1 MSRELSSSSNLGP
14 QLLVLYTTT
23 TNRYLETEVTSGSRA
38 VLMSTIL
45 AHRTTPSWSLPSNLT
60 LRVHPGLTYIK
71 IHDEEHD
78 FEYFTQQYEDRAFRV
93 FASLQEIF
101 AADSTSDADSS
112 ALAST
117 SEKVSV
123 LSLVPVYSSPSPSSS
138 ISSST
143 QDLPSNGIQARK
155 WYYGPSDWH
164 TASEGSFTT
173 DRQNYLTNVFFLEM
187 EWVSKETLRP
197 SVYASVADL
206 VHHIRGGLSANQ
218 LAHVAKL
225 YSALIHNPYLS
236 HNLHT
241 LFFKM
246 MFGLID
252 LIENITTKNTA
263 QVEAMTLVL
272 DNTLERLEKAKNGE
286 EEGVNFLPIEKT
298 RPVAGAAYATE
309 KPEEVIHVSLSL
321 PNPPSWVFASCMKC
335 MALFDTEPRDATE
348 AMDWFST
355 VLLEVN
361 LYVFQEIWTHKIEF
375 FFEAARKRPALLQIC
390 QILFSRENVSP
401 TLVAIVLRFLN
412 DRLSLL
418 GEYDDQ
424 TAVITIRLFKCVT
437 SFPVPNDP
445 ILAAH
450 LAMVCF
456 PLAAKA
462 SKSTNYYH
470 LLRGL
475 FRAIGGGG
483 GRYELLYKEVL
494 PLPLDMLESLNRQSH
509 ASEGYARDMIV
520 KLCLTVPLHLTHLL
534 LHLT

>member
-1 MSRELSSSSNLGP
+1 M
-14 QLLVLYTTT
+14 
-23 TNRYLETEVTSGSRA
+23 
-38 VLMSTIL
+38 
-45 AHRTTPSWSLPSNLT
+45 
-60 LRVHPGLTYIK
+60 
-71 IHDEEHD
+71 
-78 FEYFTQQYEDRAFRV
+78 
-93 FASLQEIF
+93 
-101 AADSTSDADSS
+101 
-112 ALAST
+112 
-117 SEKVSV
+117 
-123 LSLVPVYSSPSPSSS
+123 
-138 ISSST
+138 

-206 VHHIRGGLSANQ
+206 VHHVRGGLSANR
-218 LAHVAKL
+218 LARVAKL
-225 YSALIHNPYLS
+225 HSALIHNPYLS

-286 EEGVNFLPIEKT
+286 EEGVDFLPIEKT

-309 KPEEVIHVSLSL
+309 KPEEVIHGKKTFDVHEL
-321 PNPPSWVFASCMKC
+321 PFDALGYSVAFSSEPSFMGVCLVGLKKCDAPVPEGTLILRLFESCMKC

-401 TLVAIVLRFLN
+401 TLVAIVLLFLI

-418 GEYDDQ
+418 GDTTIKQRYHHS
-424 TAVITIRLFKCVT
+424 AVQNGIWCT
-437 SFPVPNDP
+437 
-445 ILAAH
+445 
-450 LAMVCF
+450 
-456 PLAAKA
+456 
-462 SKSTNYYH
+462 
-470 LLRGL
+470 
-475 FRAIGGGG
+475 
-483 GRYELLYKEVL
+483 
-494 PLPLDMLESLNRQSH
+494 
-509 ASEGYARDMIV
+509 
-520 KLCLTVPLHLTHLL
+520 
-534 LHLT
+534 